1 MSCPEVSAR
10 EKEETE
16 LLGSSISQEEKA
28 AGRRE
33 WFDPELKLLLF
44 AFVKHTLNTAG
55 SLTAVIKGVTVEV
68 MQTLPACHDED
79 KPEGSCSYAPTLSN
93 HLSVSRMTSQVCA
106 VEVRAH
112 MLLLCL
118 QRHQLNQSDPDPVIH
133 F

>member
-16 LLGSSISQEEKA
+16 LLGSSISQEKMA
-28 AGRRE
+28 AGR

-68 MQTLPACHDED
+68 MQTLPACHDE
-79 KPEGSCSYAPTLSN
+79 ESSYAPTLSN
-93 HLSVSRMTSQVCA
+93 HLSVTRMTSQVCA

-112 MLLLCL
+112 VLLLCL
-118 QRHQLNQSDPDPVIH
+118 QRHQLNQSDPDPFIH